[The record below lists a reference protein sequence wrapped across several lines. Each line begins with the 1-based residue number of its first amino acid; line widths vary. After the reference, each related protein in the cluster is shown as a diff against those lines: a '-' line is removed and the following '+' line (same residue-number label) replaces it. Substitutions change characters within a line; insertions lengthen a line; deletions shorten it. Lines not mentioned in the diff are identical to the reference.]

1 MTSFPQS
8 LPSSPRE
15 PSAHA
20 RHPSWRW
27 LNAWRLALR
36 DIRSGA
42 LSLMILAI
50 VVSVTAV
57 SAVGI
62 LSKRVEQALLQDA
75 QASLGAD
82 RLLVSDRTL
91 PSHWR
96 DTAQA
101 LGITAVEGSQFPS
114 MVLAGDR
121 GQLVAVKTVE
131 DGYPLRGRLE
141 IQTASGVAVNPTVM
155 PGHVFVDPSLAARL
169 DIGLGDRVQL
179 GQTSLR
185 VQGFILL
192 EPDRGMNF
200 VNLSPRII
208 AHHADLAATG
218 LDTAGSRVRYRLW
231 LGSDDPSR
239 LLTFDRQIL
248 PGLTAGQRFETI
260 DNARPELRNALDRA
274 NGFLSLTGMVAM
286 LTACAAMAL
295 AARRL
300 GALYRPRL
308 AVMKVMGA
316 SGRQLR
322 GYWALALGVMVLGSA
337 TLGLVLG
344 YLVQLGLAS
353 ALLSVM
359 QVALPAMPQL
369 PWEPLLQGFALS
381 LGMTLVFA
389 WPAVLQAVRVP
400 AMASLRD
407 LSTDTP
413 PRSSGAAAP
422 ASAGGVTASRDLARW
437 LGALVHRGPAMLRF
451 VLFWIGM
458 AGLLWLGSQDFSLA
472 VLVTVG
478 FALIGLVVF
487 GLLLVIFRA
496 VGYLLRVS
504 ARLPWPLVSLRRALL
519 RRTTGLSAQV
529 LGLGMALSALMLLAF
544 VRTDLVSAWDRSLP
558 PDAPNRFLINIVPGQ
573 EKGVEKILAEEGVP
587 DAALYPMVRGR
598 LVGINS
604 QDVSPESYSE
614 ERAQRLVDREMNLSY
629 AAQLPTHNRLSR
641 GRPLDPLAQE
651 VSVEDGIAQTLGIR
665 LNDTLTF
672 DISGERVAMQVTS
685 LRALR
690 WDSMQANF
698 FMIASPAVLKDL
710 PQTFITSFY
719 LPKGQGLALER
730 RLLSQYPGLSLID
743 LDSLLA
749 QIRRILGQVVAAVQ
763 SLFVFSL
770 IAGALVLWAALVA
783 TREERLRE
791 AALLRAFGA
800 SRAQLVRAQM
810 LELAFVGALAGLASA
825 ALAQGLGGIVAE
837 QIFSLPVPFR
847 FLPLAWG
854 AIIGAAICMV
864 SGWFALR
871 GVLNSPAVTALRA
884 TA

>member
-1 MTSFPQS
+1 MGMHQ
-8 LPSSPRE
+8 PSG
-15 PSAHA
+15 
-20 RHPSWRW
+20 WRFAT
-27 LNAWRLALR
+27 AWRLALR

-62 LSKRVEQALLQDA
+62 LAKRVEQALLQDA

-91 PSHWR
+91 PAHWR
-96 DTAQA
+96 DTAES
-101 LGITAVEGSQFPS
+101 LGIRAVAGSQFPS

-131 DGYPLRGRLE
+131 EGYPLRGRLE
-141 IQTASGVAVNPTVM
+141 IQTAAGLAVNPAVQ
-155 PGHVFVDPSLAARL
+155 PGHVFIDPSLAARL
-169 DIGLGDRVQL
+169 DIGIGDVLQL
-179 GQTSLR
+179 GKADLR
-185 VQGFILL
+185 VQGLILL

-200 VNLSPRII
+200 VNLSPRVI
-208 AHHADLAATG
+208 AHHSDLPATG
-218 LDTAGSRVRYRLW
+218 LDTTGSRVRYRLW

-239 LLTFDRQIL
+239 LYTFDRQIL
-248 PGLTAGQRFETI
+248 PGLGAGQRFETI

-300 GALYRPRL
+300 GGLYRPRL

-316 SGRQLR
+316 SGSQLR
-322 GYWALALGVMVLGSA
+322 GYWALALGVMVLGAA
-337 TLGLVLG
+337 TAGLLLG

-359 QVALPAMPQL
+359 QVALPPMPAL
-369 PWEPLLQGFALS
+369 PWQPLLQGLALS
-381 LGMTLVFA
+381 FGMTLVFA

-400 AMASLRD
+400 AMTSLRD
-407 LSTDTP
+407 LAETSV
-413 PRSSGAAAP
+413 PRSVIAWGP
-422 ASAGGVTASRDLARW
+422 RLSRFLAFW
-437 LGALVHRGPAMLRF
+437 L
-451 VLFWIGM
+451 GM
-458 AGLLWLGSQDFSLA
+458 AGLLWLGSQDFGLA
-472 VLVTVG
+472 VLVTAG

-487 GLLLVIFRA
+487 GLLLLIFKG
-496 VGYLLRVS
+496 VGRLLS
-504 ARLPWPLVSLRRALL
+504 ASQGLPWAFLSLRRALL
-519 RRTTGLSAQV
+519 RRTAGLSAQV

-544 VRTDLVSAWDRSLP
+544 VRTDLVNAWDRSLP

-573 EKGVEKILAEEGVP
+573 QDGVARILSEEGVP
-587 DAALYPMVRGR
+587 DAVLYPMVRGR
-598 LVGINS
+598 LVGIN
-604 QDVSPESYSE
+604 DREVSPESYSD

-629 AAQLPTHNRLSR
+629 ARDLPAHNRIAR
-641 GRPLDPLAQE
+641 GLPLNPAAQE
-651 VSVEDGIAQTLGIR
+651 VSVEEGIAATLGIR
-665 LNDTLTF
+665 MNDRLVF

-698 FMIASPAVLKDL
+698 FMIASPAVLQDL

-719 LPKGQGLALER
+719 LPKGEGVNLER

-743 LDSLLA
+743 LDSLIA
-749 QIRRILGQVVAAVQ
+749 QIRRILGQVIAAVQ

-847 FLPLAWG
+847 FLPLFWG
-854 AIIGAAICMV
+854 SVIGAAICMA
-864 SGWFALR
+864 SGWLALR
-871 GVLNSPAVTALRA
+871 SVLNSPAVAALRA
-884 TA
+884 NA

>member
-1 MTSFPQS
+1 M
-8 LPSSPRE
+8 
-15 PSAHA
+15 
-20 RHPSWRW
+20 
-27 LNAWRLALR
+27 AWRLALR

-62 LSKRVEQALLQDA
+62 LSKRVEQALLKDA

-91 PSHWR
+91 P
-96 DTAQA
+96 DTWQR
-101 LGITAVEGSQFPS
+101 TAETMGLRTVQGSQFPS

-121 GQLVAVKTVE
+121 GQLVSVKTVE
-131 DGYPLRGRLE
+131 AGYPLRGRLE
-141 IQTASGVAVNPTVM
+141 VQTAQGLEINPPVR
-155 PGHVFVDPSLAARL
+155 PGHVLIDPSLAARL
-169 DIGLGDRVQL
+169 NIAVGDRLQL
-179 GQTSLR
+179 GRAALI
-185 VQGFILL
+185 VQGLILL

-200 VNLSPRII
+200 VNLSPRVI
-208 AHHADLAATG
+208 AHHDDLDATG
-218 LDTAGSRVRYRLW
+218 LVSVGSRMRYRLW
-231 LGSDDPSR
+231 VGSEDPQT
-239 LLTFDRQIL
+239 LIAYDRAIL
-248 PGLTAGQRFETI
+248 PTLAAGQRFETI

-300 GALYRPRL
+300 GWAYRPRL

-316 SGRQLR
+316 SGAQLR
-322 GYWALALGVMVLGSA
+322 GYWAVALGVMVLGSA
-337 TLGLVLG
+337 ALGLVTG
-344 YLVQLGLAS
+344 YLVQMGLAS
-353 ALLSVM
+353 ALVSLM
-359 QVALPAMPQL
+359 QVTLPPMPVL
-369 PWEPLLQGFALS
+369 PWEPLLQGLALS

-389 WPAVLQAVRVP
+389 WPAVLQAIRVP

-407 LSTDTP
+407 LPDGTT
-413 PRSSGAAAP
+413 SSRAVGRL
-422 ASAGGVTASRDLARW
+422 SILRRL
-437 LGALVHRGPAMLRF
+437 LGPNAVRF
-451 VLFWIGM
+451 VLFWSGM
-458 AGLLWLGSQDFSLA
+458 VGLLWLGSQDFSLA
-472 VLVTVG
+472 LLVALG
-478 FALIGLVVF
+478 FALVGLVVF
-487 GLLLVIFRA
+487 GLLITIFRGM
-496 VGYLLRVS
+496 GYLLS
-504 ARLPWPLVSLRRALL
+504 SSTRLPWTWISLRRALV
-519 RRTTGLSAQV
+519 RRSLGLSAQV

-544 VRTDLVSAWDRSLP
+544 VRTDLVNAWDRSLP
-558 PDAPNRFLINIVPGQ
+558 ADAPNRFLINIVPGQ
-573 EKGVEKILAEEGVP
+573 ESGVTQILQDEGVTEP
-587 DAALYPMVRGR
+587 VLYPMVRGR
-598 LVGINS
+598 LVRIN
-604 QDVSPESYSE
+604 DREVSPEAYADD
-614 ERAQRLVDREMNLSY
+614 RAQRLVDREMNLSY
-629 AAQLPTHNRLSR
+629 AATLPAHNRIAR
-641 GRPLDPLAQE
+641 GQPLDPQGQE
-651 VSVEDGIAQTLGIR
+651 VSVEDGIAKTLGIAMGDV
-665 LNDTLTF
+665 LEF
-672 DISGERVAMQVTS
+672 DVSGERVPMTVTS
-685 LRALR
+685 LRSLR

-710 PQTFITSFY
+710 PQTFITSFH
-719 LPKGQGLALER
+719 LPRGQGVDLER
-730 RLLSQYPGLSLID
+730 RLLGQYPGVSLID

-825 ALAQGLGGIVAE
+825 VLAQGLGGVVAE

-847 FLPLAWG
+847 LLPLAWG
-854 AIIGAAICMV
+854 ALIGAVICMA
-864 SGWFALR
+864 SGWLALR
-871 GVLNSPAVTALRA
+871 SVLNSPAVTALRA

>member
-1 MTSFPQS
+1 M
-8 LPSSPRE
+8 
-15 PSAHA
+15 
-20 RHPSWRW
+20 
-27 LNAWRLALR
+27 R

-62 LSKRVEQALLQDA
+62 LAKRVEQALLQDA

-91 PSHWR
+91 PDHWR
-96 DTAQA
+96 ATAEA
-101 LGITAVEGSQFPS
+101 LGIRAVAGSQFPS

-131 DGYPLRGRLE
+131 EGYPLRGRLE
-141 IQTASGVAVNPTVM
+141 VQTADGLAVNPAVR
-155 PGHVFVDPSLAARL
+155 PGHAFIDPSLAARL
-169 DIGLGDRVQL
+169 DIGIGDQIQL
-179 GQTSLR
+179 GQAALR
-185 VQGFILL
+185 VQGLILL

-208 AHHADLAATG
+208 AHHRDLPATG
-218 LDTAGSRVRYRLW
+218 LDTAGSRLRYRLW

-239 LLTFDRQIL
+239 LYTFDRQIL
-248 PGLTAGQRFETI
+248 PGLTSGQRFETI

-322 GYWALALGVMVLGSA
+322 GYWALALGAMVLGSA

-344 YLVQLGLAS
+344 FLVQAGLAS
-353 ALLSVM
+353 VLLSVM
-359 QVALPAMPQL
+359 QVALPPMPAL
-369 PWEPLLQGFALS
+369 PWQPLLQGLALS
-381 LGMTLVFA
+381 FGMTLVFA

-407 LSTDTP
+407 LPEAATQTLVSGLRRLS
-413 PRSSGAAAP
+413 PR
-422 ASAGGVTASRDLARW
+422 V
-437 LGALVHRGPAMLRF
+437 MRF
-451 VLFWIGM
+451 VLFWVGM
-458 AGLLWLGSQDFSLA
+458 AGLLWLGSQDFALA
-472 VLVTVG
+472 VLVTAG

-487 GLLLVIFRA
+487 GLLLVIFKG
-496 VGYLLRVS
+496 VGRMLQASV
-504 ARLPWPLVSLRRALL
+504 ALPWALVSLRRALL
-519 RRTTGLSAQV
+519 RRTAGLSAQV

-544 VRTDLVSAWDRSLP
+544 VRTDLVNAWDRSLP

-573 EKGVEKILAEEGVP
+573 QDGVAKILSEEGAP
-587 DAALYPMVRGR
+587 DAVLYPMVRGR
-598 LVGINS
+598 LVGINNRE
-604 QDVSPESYSE
+604 VSPESYTD

-629 AAQLPTHNRLSR
+629 ARDLPEHNRIAR
-641 GRPLDPLAQE
+641 GQPLNPQGQE
-651 VSVEDGIAQTLGIR
+651 VSVEEGIAKTLGIR
-665 LNDTLTF
+665 LNDQLYF

-698 FMIASPAVLKDL
+698 FMIASPVVLQDL
-710 PQTFITSFY
+710 PQTFITSFH

-743 LDSLLA
+743 LDSLIA
-749 QIRRILGQVVAAVQ
+749 QIRRILGQVIAAVQ

-800 SRAQLVRAQM
+800 SRTQLVRAQM

-847 FLPLAWG
+847 FLPLVAG
-854 AIIGAAICMV
+854 AVIGAVICMV
-864 SGWFALR
+864 SGWLALR

-884 TA
+884 TS

>member
-1 MTSFPQS
+1 MQPNAFGI
-8 LPSSPRE
+8 
-15 PSAHA
+15 AM
-20 RHPSWRW
+20 
-27 LNAWRLALR
+27 AWRLALR

-62 LSKRVEQALLQDA
+62 LSKRVEQALLKDA

-91 PSHWR
+91 PDAWQR
-96 DTAQA
+96 TAETMGLRTVQ
-101 LGITAVEGSQFPS
+101 GSQFPS

-121 GQLVAVKTVE
+121 GQLVSVKTVE
-131 DGYPLRGRLE
+131 AGYPLRGRLE
-141 IQTASGVAVNPTVM
+141 IQTAEGLAVDPPVR
-155 PGHVFVDPSLAARL
+155 PGHAFIDPSLAARL
-169 DIGLGDRVQL
+169 DITIGDRLQL
-179 GQTSLR
+179 GQALLI
-185 VQGFILL
+185 VQGLILL

-208 AHHADLAATG
+208 AHHSDLAATG
-218 LDTAGSRVRYRLW
+218 LVSAGSRVRYRLW
-231 LGSDDPSR
+231 VGSEDPQR
-239 LLTFDRQIL
+239 LAAFDREIL
-248 PGLTAGQRFETI
+248 PSLAAGQRFETI

-300 GALYRPRL
+300 GSLYRPRL

-316 SGRQLR
+316 SGAQLR
-322 GYWALALGVMVLGSA
+322 GYWAVALGLMVLGSA
-337 TLGLVLG
+337 ALGLLLG
-344 YLVQLGLAS
+344 YAVQLVLAS
-353 ALLSVM
+353 ALVSLM
-359 QVALPAMPQL
+359 QVALPPMPQL
-369 PWEPLLQGFALS
+369 PWQPLVQGLALS

-389 WPAVLQAVRVP
+389 WPAVLEAIRVP

-407 LSTDTP
+407 LPGGEPAAVRAASGFSLRLRRLS
-413 PRSSGAAAP
+413 PR
-422 ASAGGVTASRDLARW
+422 
-437 LGALVHRGPAMLRF
+437 LVRF
-451 VLFWIGM
+451 VLFWVGM
-458 AGLLWLGSQDFSLA
+458 AALLWLGSQDFALA
-472 VLVTVG
+472 LLVTAG
-478 FALIGLVVF
+478 FAVIGLVVF
-487 GLLLVIFRA
+487 GLLLAIFRG
-496 VGYLLRVS
+496 VGRLLVS
-504 ARLPWPLVSLRRALL
+504 FVRLPWAWVSLRRALL
-519 RRTTGLSAQV
+519 RRTMGLSAQV

-544 VRTDLVSAWDRSLP
+544 VRTDLVNAWDRSLP
-558 PDAPNRFLINIVPGQ
+558 ADAPNRFLINIVPGQ
-573 EKGVEKILAEEGVP
+573 ESGVSQILQDEGVTDP
-587 DAALYPMVRGR
+587 VLYPMVRGR
-598 LVGINS
+598 LVRIN
-604 QDVSPESYSE
+604 DREVSPEAYADD
-614 ERAQRLVDREMNLSY
+614 RAQRLVDREMNLSY
-629 AAQLPTHNRLSR
+629 AATLPAHNRIAR
-641 GRPLDPLAQE
+641 GQPLDPEGQE
-651 VSVEDGIAQTLGIR
+651 VSVEDGIAKTLGIAMGDI
-665 LNDTLTF
+665 LEF
-672 DISGERVAMQVTS
+672 DISGERVPMTVTS
-685 LRALR
+685 LRSLR

-710 PQTFITSFY
+710 PQTFITSFH
-719 LPKGQGLALER
+719 LPRGQGVDLER
-730 RLLSQYPGLSLID
+730 RLLGQYPGVSLID

-825 ALAQGLGGIVAE
+825 ALAQGLGGVVAE

-847 FLPLAWG
+847 LLPLAWG
-854 AIIGAAICMV
+854 ALIGAVICMA
-864 SGWFALR
+864 SGWLALR
-871 GVLNSPAVTALRA
+871 SVLNSPAVTALRA

>member
-1 MTSFPQS
+1 MQPNAFGI
-8 LPSSPRE
+8 
-15 PSAHA
+15 AM
-20 RHPSWRW
+20 
-27 LNAWRLALR
+27 AWRLALR

-62 LSKRVEQALLQDA
+62 LAKRVEQALLKDA

-91 PSHWR
+91 P
-96 DTAQA
+96 DTWQR
-101 LGITAVEGSQFPS
+101 TAETIGLKTVEGSQFPS

-121 GQLVAVKTVE
+121 GQLVSVKTVE
-131 DGYPLRGRLE
+131 AGYPLRGRLE
-141 IQTASGVAVNPTVM
+141 IQTADGLAVNPEVR
-155 PGHVFVDPSLAARL
+155 PGHAFIDPSLAARL
-169 DIGLGDRVQL
+169 DIAIGDRIQL
-179 GQTSLR
+179 GQALLI
-185 VQGFILL
+185 VQGLILL

-208 AHHADLAATG
+208 AHHSDLTATG
-218 LDTAGSRVRYRLW
+218 LVSAGSRVRYRLW
-231 LGSDDPSR
+231 VGSEDPEK
-239 LLTFDRQIL
+239 LAAFDREVL
-248 PGLTAGQRFETI
+248 PSLVAGQRFETI

-300 GALYRPRL
+300 GTLYRPRL

-316 SGRQLR
+316 SGAQLR
-322 GYWALALGVMVLGSA
+322 GYWAVALGVMVLGSA
-337 TLGLVLG
+337 AIGLLLG
-344 YLVQLGLAS
+344 YGVQLALAS
-353 ALLSVM
+353 ALVSLM
-359 QVALPAMPQL
+359 QVALPPMPEL
-369 PWEPLLQGFALS
+369 PWQPLLQGLALS

-389 WPAVLQAVRVP
+389 WPAVLQAIRVP

-407 LSTDTP
+407 LPEVATQPTS
-413 PRSSGAAAP
+413 RFSSSWRRLSP
-422 ASAGGVTASRDLARW
+422 QVI
-437 LGALVHRGPAMLRF
+437 RF
-451 VLFWIGM
+451 VLFWAGM
-458 AGLLWLGSQDFSLA
+458 AALLWLGSQDFALA
-472 VLVTVG
+472 LLVTGG
-478 FALIGLVVF
+478 FAVIGLVVF
-487 GLLLVIFRA
+487 GLLLAIFRG
-496 VGYLLRVS
+496 VGRLLVS
-504 ARLPWPLVSLRRALL
+504 SVQLPWAWVSLRRALL
-519 RRTTGLSAQV
+519 RRTMGLSAQV

-544 VRTDLVSAWDRSLP
+544 VRTDLVNAWDRSLP

-573 EKGVEKILAEEGVP
+573 EAGVEEILKAEGVADP
-587 DAALYPMVRGR
+587 VLYPMVRGR
-598 LVGINS
+598 LVRIN
-604 QDVSPESYSE
+604 DREISPESYSD

-629 AAQLPTHNRLSR
+629 AETLPAHNRIAR
-641 GRPLDPLAQE
+641 GRPLDPQGQE
-651 VSVEDGIAQTLGIR
+651 VSVEDGIATTLGVG
-665 LNDTLTF
+665 LGDTLEF
-672 DISGERVAMQVTS
+672 DVSGERVPMTVTS
-685 LRALR
+685 LRGLR

-710 PQTFITSFY
+710 PQTFITSFH
-719 LPKGQGLALER
+719 LPKGEGVTLER
-730 RLLSQYPGLSLID
+730 RLLGQYPGVSLID
-743 LDSLLA
+743 MDSLLA

-847 FLPLAWG
+847 FVPLAWG
-854 AIIGAAICMV
+854 ALIGAVICMA
-864 SGWFALR
+864 SGWLALR
-871 GVLNSPAVTALRA
+871 SVLNSPAVTALRA